1 MTPKQK
7 TAGWLAIAIAVVGA
21 YEGLSLTAYPDI
33 VGVPTICYGETKNVK
48 LGQKATK
55 EECDEKLSARLVEFN
70 EGVNSCVTRE
80 LRDNERAAFV
90 SLAYNVGVNAFCGST
105 VVKRFN
111 AGDKVGACDA
121 ILMWNKAGG
130 KVVQGLVNRR
140 QKEREICLKDY

>member
-21 YEGLSLTAYPDI
+21 YEGISLTAYPDI

-48 LGQKATK
+48 LGQTATK
-55 EECDEKLSARLVEFN
+55 EQCDSQLSARLVEFN
-70 EGVNSCVTRE
+70 QGVESCVTRPM
-80 LRDNERAAFV
+80 RDNERVAFV
-90 SLAYNVGVNAFCGST
+90 SLSYNIGVDAFCKST
-105 VVKRFN
+105 VVRRFN
-111 AGDKVGACDA
+111 AGDKAGACDA

>member
-48 LGQKATK
+48 LGQTATK
-55 EECDEKLSARLVEFN
+55 EQCDSQLSARLVEFN
-70 EGVNSCVTRE
+70 QGVESCVTRPM
-80 LRDNERAAFV
+80 RDNERVAFV
-90 SLAYNVGVNAFCGST
+90 SLSYNIGVAAFCKST
-105 VVKRFN
+105 VVRRFN
-111 AGDKVGACDA
+111 AGDKTGACDA
-121 ILMWNKAGG
+121 ILMWNRAGG
-130 KVVQGLVNRR
+130 NVVQGLVNRR

>member
-7 TAGWLAIAIAVVGA
+7 AAGWLAIATAVVAA
-21 YEGLSLTAYPDI
+21 YEGISLTAYPDI

-70 EGVNSCVTRE
+70 HGVESCVTRTM
-80 LRDNERAAFV
+80 RDNERVAFV
-90 SLAYNVGVNAFCGST
+90 SLSYNIGTAAFCKST
-105 VVKRFN
+105 VVRRFN

-130 KVVQGLVNRR
+130 KVVQGLTNRR
-140 QKEREICLKDY
+140 AKEREICLKDY